1 MKASDLFVKC
11 LEAEGVTKIF
21 GIPGEENADLMISL
35 KKSKIEFVLC
45 RHEQA
50 AAFMADVYG
59 RLTGKAGVCLA
70 TLGPGVTNL
79 MTGLADANMDRA
91 PVVAII
97 GQGSTERLHK
107 ESHQIM
113 DSISMVAPI
122 SKWAQT
128 ILSAKNV
135 TEVVRKAF
143 KVAETEKPGVTV
155 IELPEDVAKEEVNEN
170 PIKPSLIRRPAAD
183 YRAVNEAIEL
193 IISAKNPIILAG
205 NGTIRKR
212 ASHRLRT
219 LIKNLGVGVINTFM
233 GKGSVSS
240 NDEHSL
246 FTIGLGSGDYN
257 NLAIDE
263 SDLVIAI
270 GYDLVEYSPSAWN
283 RIEKGQK
290 NVIHID
296 YTPAEVD
303 RNYLPNVE
311 IISDLAGALYQLNK
325 ALIEKVGK
333 KNLPLFDIKSREKAR
348 TTMLNHL
355 NQDNDDQ
362 SFPMKPQRV
371 LSDVR
376 KVMDGNDIVLSDVGA
391 HKMWVAREYNCTEPN
406 TCLISNG
413 FCTMGFALPGSMGA
427 KMVFPERKI
436 LSINGDAGFFMN
448 VQDLETAV
456 REKLNVVAVVWLDGE
471 YGLIK
476 WKQQIQF
483 DGDHSNLTFDNPDFG
498 VLAKSLNMWGI
509 QINSA
514 DEFLPALK
522 EAFKQKGPAIIG
534 VPVDYSENM
543 RLTKHLGKVSQVL

>member
-219 LIKNLGVGVINTFM
+219 LIRNLGVGVINTFM

-456 REKLNVVAVVWLDGE
+456 RQKLNVVAVVWLDGE